1 MDPARPACFCGARRG
16 KQGCIIDSA
25 WFHGQ
30 GTGLEMGY
38 DRLNDLLAEVVLL
51 QQVPKGQ
58 NRRLIWDP
66 LNDQVHSGDAPQ
78 RRHPDKE
85 VIHR

>member
-1 MDPARPACFCGARRG
+1 
-16 KQGCIIDSA
+16 
-25 WFHGQ
+25 
-30 GTGLEMGY
+30 MGY